1 MERQQNN
8 EADYLVFL
16 QLLSIADS
24 LDPADFDVPSPVTYL
39 LTYVGR
45 IIAVLS
51 RTKTLQ
57 RNANTTTD
65 LN

>member
-24 LDPADFDVPSPVTYL
+24 LDPADFDVPSLVTYL
-39 LTYVGR
+39 LTWVELLR
-45 IIAVLS
+45 F
-51 RTKTLQ
+51 
-57 RNANTTTD
+57 
-65 LN
+65 